1 MLKVSWAVALGL
13 AISFP
18 ASAQTPD
25 AATRNALNAETLQK
39 LYPPRAL
46 AAREQGVVAFSVKL
60 DKDGQPTE
68 CQVTR
73 SSGFPLLD
81 QETCQI
87 ITLHA
92 VFKPTGAGSGSQVS
106 THQGAINWQLPATAP
121 SATATGPAKPVK
133 VAAASEKMI
142 CKRVP
147 KTGSNVATERV
158 CLTRRDWQASSDE
171 SRKEFEELQGR
182 KGSTSG
188 N

>member
-13 AISFP
+13 AFSSSAF
-18 ASAQTPD
+18 AQTPD

-46 AAREQGVVAFSVKL
+46 AAGEQGVVGFSVKL

-92 VFKPTGAGSGSQVS
+92 VFKPTGAATGSQVS
-106 THQGAINWQLPATAP
+106 THQGAINWQLPATAQ
-121 SATATGPAKPVK
+121 SATAAAPAKPVK
-133 VAAASEKMI
+133 IAEAPEKVV

-147 KTGSNVATERV
+147 RTGSNVGTERV
-158 CLTRRDWQASSDE
+158 CLTRRDWQSSSEE
-171 SRKEFEELQGR
+171 SRREFEELQGR

>member
-1 MLKVSWAVALGL
+1 MFKLGWALVLGFGL
-13 AISFP
+13 AVP
-18 ASAQTPD
+18 AFAQTPD
-25 AATRNALNAETLQK
+25 AATARNALNWETLMK

-46 AAREQGVVAFSVKL
+46 AAREQGVVGFSVKL
-60 DKDGQPTE
+60 DKDGHPTE
-68 CQVTR
+68 CEVTR

-92 VFKPTGAGSGSQVS
+92 VFKATGAATGSQVS
-106 THQGAINWQLPATAP
+106 THQGAINWQLPNAA
-121 SATATGPAKPVK
+121 SAAAAPAKPVK
-133 VAAASEKMI
+133 VAAAPEKMI

-158 CLTRRDWQASSDE
+158 CLSRRDWQTSSED
-171 SRKEFEELQGR
+171 SRREFEDLQGR

-188 N
+188 Q

>member
-13 AISFP
+13 AFSSSAF
-18 ASAQTPD
+18 AQTPD

-46 AAREQGVVAFSVKL
+46 AAREQGVVGFSVKL

-92 VFKPTGAGSGSQVS
+92 VFKPTGPISNSQVS
-106 THQGAINWQLPATAP
+106 THQGAINWQLPATAK
-121 SATATGPAKPVK
+121 SAAAPAKPVK
-133 VAAASEKMI
+133 VAAAPEKMV

-147 KTGSNVATERV
+147 ATGSNVSTERV
-158 CLTRRDWQASSDE
+158 CMTRRDWQASSDE
-171 SRKEFEELQGR
+171 SRREFEELQGR